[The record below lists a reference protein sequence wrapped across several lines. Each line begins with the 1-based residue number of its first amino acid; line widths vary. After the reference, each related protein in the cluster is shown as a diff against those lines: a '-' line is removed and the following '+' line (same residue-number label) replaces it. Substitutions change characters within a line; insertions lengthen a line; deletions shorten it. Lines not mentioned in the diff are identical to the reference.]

1 MDQDDLWIDEHKIAQ
16 QIEFLE
22 QHPSYGII
30 GTQRDILYNDGIKS
44 IPLPTTDQQ
53 IRKFIPKFCP
63 LQHSTVCYN
72 KALAQEVGGYNPQY
86 RCTMDTDFFYKIL
99 KESQGHNLDVI
110 STIYRLHGGNTI
122 FHSKNKAR
130 LEGIKIRWEY
140 RKQFPLDYPYFISQF
155 FSLLLPN
162 AVENSNLFQA
172 LKNRM
177 KNGTLA

>member
-1 MDQDDLWIDEHKIAQ
+1 LDQDDLWIDKHKIAQ

-53 IRKFIPKFCP
+53 IREIIPKFCP

-72 KALAQEVGGYNPQY
+72 KALAQEIGGYNPKY
-86 RCTMDTDFFYKIL
+86 HCSMDTDFFYKIL
-99 KESQGHNLDVI
+99 KESQGHNLDII

-140 RKQFPLDYPYFISQF
+140 RKEFPLNYPYFIYQF
-155 FSLLLPN
+155 FSLFLPN
-162 AVENSNLFQA
+162 AVENSNLVQS
-172 LKNRM
+172 LKNCM
-177 KNGTLA
+177 KDTTFA